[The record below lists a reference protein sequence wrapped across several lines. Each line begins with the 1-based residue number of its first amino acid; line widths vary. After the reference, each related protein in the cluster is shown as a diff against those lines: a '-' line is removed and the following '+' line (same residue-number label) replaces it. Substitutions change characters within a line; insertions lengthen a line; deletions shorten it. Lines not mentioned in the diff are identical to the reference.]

1 MEVSELGLQKRREKV
16 DYKVKDFENKL
27 QQFEDISNKLSSADI
42 SLNESLELFEKG
54 NKIYFDL
61 KKILDE
67 AENKILTLEGNEF
80 IENEDIKFE

>member
-1 MEVSELGLQKRREKV
+1 MQVVRLCLLALHHHFG
-16 DYKVKDFENKL
+16 F

>member
-1 MEVSELGLQKRREKV
+1 MGKV
-16 DYKVKDFENKL
+16 DYKMKDFENKL
-27 QQFEDISNKLSSADI
+27 QQFEDISNKLSSEDI

>member
-1 MEVSELGLQKRREKV
+1 M
-16 DYKVKDFENKL
+16 KDFENKL
-27 QQFEDISNKLSSADI
+27 QQFEDISNKLSSEDI

>member
-1 MEVSELGLQKRREKV
+1 MGKV
-16 DYKVKDFENKL
+16 DYKMKDFENKL
-27 QQFEDISNKLSSADI
+27 QQFEDISNKLSSEDI
-42 SLNESLELFEKG
+42 SLNESLELLK
-54 NKIYFDL
+54 KAIRYTLIL

>member
-1 MEVSELGLQKRREKV
+1 M

>member
-1 MEVSELGLQKRREKV
+1 M
-16 DYKVKDFENKL
+16 DYKMKDFENKL